1 MLLLA
6 TTHKYGN
13 DISKIC
19 QMKPVDDT
27 EEYCSTILCKNF
39 IIRNTVLQMH
49 QLHIY
54 LQILKEYL
62 NPNFACK
69 TGFNFDGGK
78 CYDIDECSLD
88 SFICPA
94 LSGCVNTPGSYE
106 CKCVNGYQAS
116 GQITVSQ

>member
-1 MLLLA
+1 MSTNTTMLLLA
-6 TTHKYGN
+6 STHKYGN

-19 QMKPVDDT
+19 LMKPVDDT
-27 EEYCSTILCKNF
+27 EEYCSTILSQNF

-69 TGFNFDGGK
+69 TGFNFYILLK
-78 CYDIDECSLD
+78 LQTELN
-88 SFICPA
+88 P
-94 LSGCVNTPGSYE
+94 
-106 CKCVNGYQAS
+106 K
-116 GQITVSQ
+116 